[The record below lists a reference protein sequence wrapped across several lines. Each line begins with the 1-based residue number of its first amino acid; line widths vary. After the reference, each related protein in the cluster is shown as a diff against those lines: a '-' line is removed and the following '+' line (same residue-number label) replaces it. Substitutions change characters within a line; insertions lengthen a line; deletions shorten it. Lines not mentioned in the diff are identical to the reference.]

1 MWCYNDTHST
11 KRKNKLDKVTK
22 KIFKVA
28 FIAKIIT
35 FNDVLK
41 SLLIEEKVLGFFCHY
56 VFNVFTKMCKKVVSG
71 ISFLFC
77 N

>member
-41 SLLIEEKVLGFFCHY
+41 SLLIEEGSRVLWQYIFY
-56 VFNVFTKMCKKVVSG
+56 VSTRRRN
-71 ISFLFC
+71 
-77 N
+77 